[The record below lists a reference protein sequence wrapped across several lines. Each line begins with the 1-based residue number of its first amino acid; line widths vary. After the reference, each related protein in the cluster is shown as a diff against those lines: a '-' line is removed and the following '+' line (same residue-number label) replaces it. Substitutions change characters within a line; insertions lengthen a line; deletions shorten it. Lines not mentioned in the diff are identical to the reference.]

1 MMTVAVTMTA
11 VKMAMDCI
19 DDGVSGNYNSNSS
32 VSDSDDNNG
41 DSGDSKGGG
50 HIQQ

>member
-1 MMTVAVTMTA
+1 MTVAVTMTA

-19 DDGVSGNYNSNSS
+19 DGGVSGDYNSNSS
-32 VSDSDDNNG
+32 VSDSDNDNG
-41 DSGDSKGGG
+41 GSGDSKGGG